1 MKNYWAARV
10 LFSRSNFCSHVK
22 NVSQSIG
29 AEIRFFF
36 VELSYS
42 ETLFPKILE
51 NAALNSMRRPWKPSF
66 KAISRSWA
74 RSKKNI
80 HQVIERDVNESTE
93 WNLIVFKWVLSF
105 VWKP

>member
-1 MKNYWAARV
+1 MRKGNFFSLKKYAARCKISSISMKNYWEARV

-22 NVSQSIG
+22 NVSQSIE

-66 KAISRSWA
+66 KAIFRS
-74 RSKKNI
+74 
-80 HQVIERDVNESTE
+80 
-93 WNLIVFKWVLSF
+93 
-105 VWKP
+105 